1 MSNDVLTFNP
11 KLWWSDGRSYSSD
24 GLKSPTRYIK
34 IGWRSGIQRTIW
46 WWRESV
52 HGYIYIYIWICTI
65 QSYTY
70 TQKICHMVTMV
81 DIFGWVMTTPHSDV
95 TSFHDVMWSGLGLVL
110 SQNGRT
116 IILDWCIL
124 IEPDIQLMLR
134 LLIIKVYSYQ
144 YTVSNGFCYD

>member
-52 HGYIYIYIWICTI
+52 HGYIYIYMDMYNTIIYIYPKNLPYGYHGWHIWL
-65 QSYTY
+65 SY
-70 TQKICHMVTMV
+70 
-81 DIFGWVMTTPHSDV
+81 DDPHSDV

-124 IEPDIQLMLR
+124 IEPDIQLMLL

>member
-1 MSNDVLTFNP
+1 MMSQLSTLNYDDPMDDHILQMAWNHQPDILRLDDDPGFNEQF
-11 KLWWSDGRSYSSD
+11 DGGEKVFMD
-24 GLKSPTRYIK
+24 
-34 IGWRSGIQRTIW
+34 
-46 WWRESV
+46 
-52 HGYIYIYIWICTI
+52 IYIYMDMYNTIIYIYPKNLPYGYHGWHIWL
-65 QSYTY
+65 SY
-70 TQKICHMVTMV
+70 
-81 DIFGWVMTTPHSDV
+81 DDPHSDV